1 MLGGRKSEISQCGVY
16 YSIAASRHGDAQ
28 RRLEQRRLEHAVPSR
43 EEAAGH
49 HRFAALQLHV
59 HGRALQALA
68 RRQLRRR
75 LAAGARTRC
84 AEKVRP
90 ALRAEL
96 DATVDG
102 RAIARL
108 GS

>member
-16 YSIAASRHGDAQ
+16 YSIAASRHGDA
-28 RRLEQRRLEHAVPSR
+28 QRRLEHAVPSR